1 MTTVIADRFAEGM
14 SLARKAD
21 YDRAHRLLAECVIA
35 DPANYDY
42 VDGLLLNLV
51 RKMRLH
57 GTPSEPVAKLRSAM
71 LDAVEDKDWKE
82 VLRLGP
88 QSLAYNPWHKPTLL
102 ALLQACADQGFED
115 AELRY
120 LQMAF
125 ESGPSDVEIN
135 RLYTAADWQG
145 PTAGGGG
152 PTGSSAPNAR
162 DAELQSPDPRRR

>member
-1 MTTVIADRFAEGM
+1 MQGTISDRRCMTTALADRYIEGM
-14 SLARKAD
+14 DLARKGE

-57 GTPSEPVAKLRSAM
+57 GTPSEADAKLRSAI

-88 QSLAYNPWHKPTLL
+88 QSLAY
-102 ALLQACADQGFED
+102 
-115 AELRY
+115 
-120 LQMAF
+120 
-125 ESGPSDVEIN
+125 
-135 RLYTAADWQG
+135 
-145 PTAGGGG
+145 
-152 PTGSSAPNAR
+152 
-162 DAELQSPDPRRR
+162 